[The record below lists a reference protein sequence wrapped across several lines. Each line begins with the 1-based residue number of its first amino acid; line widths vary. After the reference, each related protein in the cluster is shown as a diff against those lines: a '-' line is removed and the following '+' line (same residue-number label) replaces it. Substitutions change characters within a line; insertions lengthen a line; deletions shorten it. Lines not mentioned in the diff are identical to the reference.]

1 MIEEFL
7 FLFHSTVGVVQ
18 TRKLLQASGVSF
30 RVADIPRTL
39 RGGCGLCIRLQCPP
53 GTEQQW
59 VLPGATQAIY
69 RCEGEAF
76 EQVAVYAS
84 SPG

>member
-1 MIEEFL
+1 MEEFL